1 MWKKF
6 LGKINI
12 FDLIIILAIIAIV
25 SFAFIKTTDESDN
38 IQKVSFD
45 GSEMNKVFQKYGE
58 YYSEGKLVKAKISG
72 TDKSGEMKE
81 YEGTVI
87 YCDENQIV
95 ISTNG
100 KKIIGSYFINSKY
113 GDLYLKSVGLSAEN
127 NPDKITVITI
137 KPMNISNFDELIIKS
152 TDKKYYIKTDISMDE
167 TFDYSKVQEIDNEL
181 YSKLKLPSIQAD
193 KYGKSFFILRN
204 TGSEELKVANTIMN
218 NFNGKTSY
226 IYINIY
232 NASSEDIENIK
243 KQFDVESINTIN

>member
-81 YEGTVI
+81 YEGTVR

-113 GDLYLKSVGLSAEN
+113 CDLYLKSVGLSAEK

-204 TGSEELKVANTIMN
+204 TGSEELKIANTIMN
-218 NFNGKTSY
+218 NFNGKTNY

-243 KQFDVESINTIN
+243 KQFDVESVNTIN